1 MSQADLFQKLVA
13 RLCPSPKARVH
24 GFHELK
30 AGKDL
35 DGLLSG
41 RHRAAVY
48 FIAAPAQILMHHPN
62 EGDHEFL
69 FIIGHA
75 LPGFG

>member
-1 MSQADLFQKLVA
+1 MSQADLVQKRVA
-13 RLCPSPKARVH
+13 RLCPSPEARVH
-24 GFHELK
+24 SFHQPK
-30 AGKDL
+30 AGKNL
-35 DGLLSG
+35 YGLLSG

-48 FIAAPAQILMHHPN
+48 FIAVSVQILMHHPN

-69 FIIGHA
+69 FIVGHA